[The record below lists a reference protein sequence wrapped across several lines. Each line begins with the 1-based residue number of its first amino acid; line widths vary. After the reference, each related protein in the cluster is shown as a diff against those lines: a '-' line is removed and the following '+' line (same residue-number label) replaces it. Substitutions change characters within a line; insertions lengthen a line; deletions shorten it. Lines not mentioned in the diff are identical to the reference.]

1 MKRSLKK
8 MFGGVKC
15 QHGRHKS
22 SCPICNPLRYC
33 IHGTEKTKCKKGCG
47 GGSLCQHGVLK
58 SQCTQCARE
67 GVRVAGICP
76 HSILKKNC
84 SVCTPSIKCIH
95 GHFKRYCG
103 TCIKLK
109 KEKDTLADD
118 TIHAATEHGH
128 GSAAAAVAPPPQAA
142 DWGAFSRDHDDL
154 IVNGYGDD
162 DWDGRVHGHGH
173 GYDYGDDDWDAYA
186 AQGTA
191 AASRGVEAFMDDEE
205 DFLEKRGL
213 LGGSKRGMKP
223 RPRPRPR
230 PRQQNDTKKVK
241 TKRTKRTKRSRKNK

>member
-1 MKRSLKK
+1 M
-8 MFGGVKC
+8 
-15 QHGRHKS
+15 
-22 SCPICNPLRYC
+22 
-33 IHGTEKTKCKKGCG
+33 
-47 GGSLCQHGVLK
+47 
-58 SQCTQCARE
+58 
-67 GVRVAGICP
+67 
-76 HSILKKNC
+76 
-84 SVCTPSIKCIH
+84 
-95 GHFKRYCG
+95 
-103 TCIKLK
+103 
-109 KEKDTLADD
+109 
-118 TIHAATEHGH
+118 
-128 GSAAAAVAPPPQAA
+128 
-142 DWGAFSRDHDDL
+142 
-154 IVNGYGDD
+154 
-162 DWDGRVHGHGH
+162 DGRVHGH